1 MNIVDFVVTLLV
13 SIILMIMIRILKFRI
28 TFYSLTK
35 FFVIIFAKSSEPTL
49 AKTAGSNNTTGN
61 STYNGVIYIMICGRY
76 DEYSGLCGDIVG
88 KYNNND
94 NNKNKRAIRRIFM
107 EMTQ

>member
-1 MNIVDFVVTLLV
+1 ML
-13 SIILMIMIRILKFRI
+13 IIIIRILKFRI

-61 STYNGVIYIMICGRY
+61 STYNGVIYIMICGIY

-94 NNKNKRAIRRIFM
+94 NNKNKRA
-107 EMTQ
+107 

>member
-1 MNIVDFVVTLLV
+1 MEATNCTRFCQGIYLIIWTILILLANKIT
-13 SIILMIMIRILKFRI
+13 IILLKFRI

-61 STYNGVIYIMICGRY
+61 STYNGVIYIMICGIY

-94 NNKNKRAIRRIFM
+94 NNKNN
-107 EMTQ
+107 